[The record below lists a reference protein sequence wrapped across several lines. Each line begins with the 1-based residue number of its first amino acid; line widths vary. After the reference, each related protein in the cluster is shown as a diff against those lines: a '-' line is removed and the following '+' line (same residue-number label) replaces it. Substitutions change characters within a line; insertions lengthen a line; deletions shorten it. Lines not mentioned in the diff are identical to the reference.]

1 MMIEPTLAPWL
12 TTLVHSAI
20 VLVFL
25 VGLLRFFIHR
35 DFIRQIVGLKLMLQS
50 VSLGLVFVGWQS
62 GDLRL
67 AQSMVI
73 SALIIEAVVI
83 SLALTM
89 IVHIRQ
95 HQEADGHLFDHLKK
109 SAQKDTE

>member
-1 MMIEPTLAPWL
+1 MIDGSLAPWL
-12 TTLVHSAI
+12 TTLIHGAI
-20 VLVFL
+20 VLVFM

-67 AQSMVI
+67 AQGMVI

-89 IVHIRQ
+89 IVHIHQ
-95 HQEADGHLFDHLKK
+95 HQEEDTQIFEHLKK
-109 SAQKDTE
+109 RVNDHE